1 MNVEKFDHL
10 GYDIEIIY
18 QPFFDDSTA
27 KSKQYKLI
35 IRKDGVEYINRYG
48 LTHGSAVAFYQR
60 WTDKKTNSDRR

>member
-1 MNVEKFDHL
+1 MNIEKINYR

-35 IRKDGVEYINRYG
+35 IKKQGNEYINRYG
-48 LTHGSAVAFYQR
+48 LTYSGAISFYKK
-60 WTDKKTNSDRR
+60 WIDKHSMED